1 MRRAR
6 HALVGVIIVTLA
18 LAGTACSDDDDAAET
33 GSSGDTT
40 TEETTGGG
48 GGEADAELAAFCDAF
63 AEVTRAFDGEE
74 PPPAEEGEAM
84 LVDVEQN
91 APEELAEPVEAAV
104 TAAREALGGDES
116 AFDDAFFES
125 IAAIDGYRFDHCPT
139 DAQVEVAAV
148 EYAFE
153 DAPATVPAGTV
164 AFKMSNE
171 GEEEHEMVVF
181 ARAEGET
188 RSFQELVELPE
199 GESDDAVRFVGA
211 AFAPP
216 GSDGVVIADLEP
228 GDYAMVC
235 FIPVGGA
242 EDGPPHAAE
251 GMLAEFT
258 VS

>member
-1 MRRAR
+1 MRRPR
-6 HALVGVIIVTLA
+6 HTLAGVIVVALA
-18 LAGTACSDDDDAAET
+18 LAGTACSDDDDASDT
-33 GSSGDTT
+33 GSSADTT
-40 TEETTGGG
+40 TEATTGDG
-48 GGEADAELAAFCDAF
+48 GGEGDAELAAFCDGF
-63 AEVTRAFDGEE
+63 AEVTRAFEGEE
-74 PPPAEEGEAM
+74 LPPADEGEA
-84 LVDVEQN
+84 LLAEVEQN
-91 APEELAEPVEAAV
+91 APEELAEPVDAAV

-125 IAAIDGYRFDHCPT
+125 IATIDGYRFDNCPT

-148 EYAFE
+148 EYDFE
-153 DAPATVPAGTV
+153 DAPDRVDAGTV

-171 GEEEHEMVVF
+171 GQEEHEMVLF

-199 GESDDAVRFVGA
+199 EETEGAVRFVGA

-216 GSDGVVIADLEP
+216 GGDGVVIADLEP
-228 GDYAMVC
+228 GDYAMAC
-235 FIPVGGA
+235 FIPVGGS
-242 EDGPPHAAE
+242 EDGPPHVAE